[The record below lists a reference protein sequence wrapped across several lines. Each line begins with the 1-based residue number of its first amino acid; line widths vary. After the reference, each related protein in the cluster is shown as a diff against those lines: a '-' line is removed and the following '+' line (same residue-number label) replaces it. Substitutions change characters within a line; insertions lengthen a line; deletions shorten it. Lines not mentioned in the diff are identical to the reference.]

1 MATARNDSSNP
12 LFSVLADPAV
22 RRRSAG
28 RRVRPDLSDTIAEAQ
43 ALLEEGDQAHEGIP
57 EDTRNLLLEQ
67 IEPDP
72 LQPRRHF
79 ESADIQALAEDIARR
94 GVLQSILVRPPSE
107 MGGKYRLVAGER
119 RWRAALMA
127 GKTRIP
133 ARIVSLQDEEVQ
145 EAQLAENIQ
154 RKDLSDIEKG
164 RALRRLYELRKTR
177 APRSTWEDVAA
188 EVGLGRARIHD
199 LYHLA
204 ALPEPIATL
213 IETGRLSGSHGTL
226 LYRAQET
233 LEEAELIALAEAAA
247 RPEATRRG
255 AYQMS
260 VARLR
265 QVLHAQKSPDTQGET
280 EHKALNTPQTTS
292 ASPRDFVQRVVEA
305 IENQTLTLTEREL
318 LTQLLLTQHRC
329 SIHNEFPESP
339 EERQEAGNPLSVN
352 LN

>member
-1 MATARNDSSNP
+1 MAASRKDSPHP
-12 LFSVLADPAV
+12 LLSVITDSAV
-22 RRRSAG
+22 TKRSAK
-28 RRVRPDLSDTIAEAQ
+28 RRARPDLSDTIAEAQ
-43 ALLEEGDQAHEGIP
+43 ALLEEGDQAHEGIST
-57 EDTRNLLLEQ
+57 DARNLLLEQ

-94 GVLQSILVRPPSE
+94 GVLQSILVRPPSGRGE
-107 MGGKYRLVAGER
+107 KYRIVAGER

-133 ARIVSLQDEEVQ
+133 ARIVTMQDDEVQ

-164 RALRRLYELRKTR
+164 RALRRLYELRKVR
-177 APRSTWEDVAA
+177 DPRSTWEDVAA

-204 ALPEPIATL
+204 ALPEAIASL
-213 IETGRLSGSHGTL
+213 IESGRLSGSHGTL

-233 LEEAELIALAEAAA
+233 LAEADLIAVAEAAA
-247 RPEATRRG
+247 RPEAIRHG

-265 QVLHAQKSPDTQGET
+265 QVLNTQKAPESSIEVDNSASAIPET
-280 EHKALNTPQTTS
+280 VSDETGTPPRAFVKRVADAIQNQRLTGDERKLLLDLLQTTENIGDGTTS
-292 ASPRDFVQRVVEA
+292 LMPR
-305 IENQTLTLTEREL
+305 IEL
-318 LTQLLLTQHRC
+318 
-329 SIHNEFPESP
+329 
-339 EERQEAGNPLSVN
+339 
-352 LN
+352 